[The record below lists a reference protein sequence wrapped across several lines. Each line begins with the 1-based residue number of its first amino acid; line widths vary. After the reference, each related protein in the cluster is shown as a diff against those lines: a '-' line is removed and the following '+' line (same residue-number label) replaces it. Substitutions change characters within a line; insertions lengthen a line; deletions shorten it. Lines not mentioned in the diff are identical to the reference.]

1 MKIAFW
7 SEEERTATTYHTAL
21 VACASALRYPL
32 CVAVVSGGYS
42 GEELEKNFLCREN
55 SSRQWFPEQMQGF
68 AGRRK
73 RGELSED
80 SSFLTGSQ
88 TEDSLLAAD
97 QQEYFLTGGLDSLLG
112 RPKEELTAPVIRDN
126 MCQIIKDSLY
136 CLPGS
141 RKKEQEWWQEDPLFA
156 GLKQVLHEVE
166 HCFDVM
172 FVDCGSRKD
181 DVARNL
187 LSEADV
193 CVLNMNQ
200 ESELIGEYYRNP
212 PKFQGKTFFLVGN
225 YFENGLYTRKN
236 LERIYRVDPDV
247 VGAVPYHPG
256 LQAAGK
262 NGRAGTEIQKYL
274 GKNIRGK
281 SVFFEQELIRTTRLI
296 LKLAGVIQ

>member
-7 SEEERTATTYHTAL
+7 SEEEQTATAWHTGL
-21 VACASALRYPL
+21 LACACALKYPL
-32 CVAVVSGGYS
+32 CVAVVPGGYS
-42 GEELEKNFLCREN
+42 GEELEQNFLRGER
-55 SSRQWFPEQMQGF
+55 SRTQLEHANGS
-68 AGRRK
+68 AGGRRPQ
-73 RGELSED
+73 GLSAD

-88 TEDSLLAAD
+88 KEDCLLAAE
-97 QQEYFLTGGLDSLLG
+97 QQEYFLAGGLDCLLSMM
-112 RPKEELTAPVIRDN
+112 PEELTAPVIRGN
-126 MCQIIKDSLY
+126 MRQILAGSLY

-141 RKKEQEWWQEDPLFA
+141 RRKEREWWQEDPLFT
-156 GLKQVLHEVE
+156 GLKRVLDAVE

-212 PKFQGKTFFLVGN
+212 PKFRGKTFFLIGN
-225 YFENGLYTRKN
+225 YFENSLYTRKN
-236 LERIYRVDPDV
+236 LERIYRVDEDML
-247 VGAVPYHPG
+247 GTVPYHPW
-256 LQAAGK
+256 LQAAGRT
-262 NGRAGTEIQKYL
+262 GRAGAEVQKYL

-281 SVFFEQELIRTTRLI
+281 SVFFEQELARTARLI